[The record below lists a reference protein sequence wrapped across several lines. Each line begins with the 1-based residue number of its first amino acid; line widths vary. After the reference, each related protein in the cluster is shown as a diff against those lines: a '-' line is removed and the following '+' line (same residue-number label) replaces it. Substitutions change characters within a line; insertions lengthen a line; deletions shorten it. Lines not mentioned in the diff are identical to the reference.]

1 MSQHAIYWDRIVLV
15 DSAKD
20 VYEHFFFLFSLNIFI
35 SWSIFG
41 ELRHFFYGRLSGK
54 IDWFVFFFLENFQV
68 DDYDRIILYL
78 YLLITKNINIYI
90 LLHINVF
97 AWIESTGGNVAFGWR
112 HATVALLLDTS
123 LSISVTWHHKK
134 VMRLTFL
141 ILLD

>member
-1 MSQHAIYWDRIVLV
+1 MHISHSFMLHSVKSRNDVSTCNLLRPNCTCWLSQRCLWA
-15 DSAKD
+15 
-20 VYEHFFFLFSLNIFI
+20 FFFLFSLNIFI

-90 LLHINVF
+90 LLRLNRIDRGERCI
-97 AWIESTGGNVAFGWR
+97 WLTSCYSSI
-112 HATVALLLDTS
+112 ATWYFTLNFSDMAS
-123 LSISVTWHHKK
+123 
-134 VMRLTFL
+134 
-141 ILLD
+141 